1 MVHVWTLEYEGQ
13 PENRKVP
20 PLPLLIKKKKKKP
33 GDWQKG
39 RGSVISSFVDAFML
53 FTNSSEDKNMTR

>member
-20 PLPLLIKKKKKKP
+20 PLPLLIKKKKKKSLETDKRE
-33 GDWQKG
+33 GDQ
-39 RGSVISSFVDAFML
+39 SFPVLLML
-53 FTNSSEDKNMTR
+53 LCYLQIALKIKT